1 MSQCEGANNKI
12 STPTPAPPPNSPDTT
27 PTRPTTPPPPP
38 LSEKTKKILKM
49 LDTVDE
55 EDVLS
60 REEKLNR
67 VNTAPIPPGAK
78 YIPGGVELDSD
89 EEEDFE
95 K

>member
-60 REEKLNR
+60 REEKLDR

-78 YIPGGVELDSD
+78 YIPGGMELDSD

>member
-1 MSQCEGANNKI
+1 MSQCEGATNKI
-12 STPTPAPPPNSPDTT
+12 SAATPAPPPNSPDTT
-27 PTRPTTPPPPP
+27 PTRATTPPPPP
-38 LSEKTKKILKM
+38 LSEKTKKILQM

-67 VNTAPIPPGAK
+67 VDTAPIPPGAK
-78 YIPGGVELDSD
+78 YIPGGMELDSD
-89 EEEDFE
+89 EEEDYE